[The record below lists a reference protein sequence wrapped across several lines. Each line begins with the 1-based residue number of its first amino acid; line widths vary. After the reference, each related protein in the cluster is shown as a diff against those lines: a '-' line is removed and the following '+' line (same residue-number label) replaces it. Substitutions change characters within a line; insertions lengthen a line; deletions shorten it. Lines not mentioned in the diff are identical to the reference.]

1 LTGTIALGYLLKA
14 TEVVS
19 FEHSGRL
26 RWVTE
31 QMFKL
36 SKKADYGLIAM
47 KHLANHR
54 EQHACS
60 ANEIA
65 EEYGISATLMAKVLQ
80 KLARQNLVSAKHGAT
95 GGYQLAIAP
104 ANISALEVIA
114 AIDGP
119 VLITSCVTSHGACD
133 LTERCSVKEPLHRVN
148 ESILEVLKTVTIA
161 QLSEEAPQ
169 PVLVELKGTDRQA
182 VLS

>member
-1 LTGTIALGYLLKA
+1 
-14 TEVVS
+14 
-19 FEHSGRL
+19 
-26 RWVTE
+26 
-31 QMFKL
+31 MFKL

-60 ANEIA
+60 ANEIS

-80 KLARQNLVSAKHGAT
+80 KLAKNSLVAARHGST
-95 GGYQLAIAP
+95 GGYQLTKDP
-104 ANISALEVIA
+104 ERISALEVIT

-133 LTERCSVKEPLHRVN
+133 ATDRCSVKGPLRRVN
-148 ESILEVLKTVTIA
+148 ESIMEVLQTVTVA
-161 QLSEEAPQ
+161 HLSEDTQQEPRA
-169 PVLVELKGTDRQA
+169 LVELKGMNQLA
-182 VLS
+182 LSR